1 MTGKHELDRTE
12 AADQGHEIGTG
23 GTVVIETIR
32 DDVRVRGVDGT
43 RATIRGPLDPRRVAI
58 ERSPGRF
65 VVRRSRGVV
74 TATLV
79 LGRRIGAIGGGKS
92 GSIEVDVPR
101 DARLEVSTATGDVSV
116 RDLHG
121 SIRARTVSGD
131 LSLVACRGEIAF
143 NGASGDLHVDAD
155 GAVRL
160 RAETINGDVE
170 IGAPR
175 LLATSVRTISGDVRL
190 AAAFDAA
197 GEHGVET
204 TSGDVAIAPAG
215 GMVLDARSVSGDIHV
230 DRSLRTTGWDHAGPI
245 VVGDGGA
252 RVSVRAL
259 SGDIAVRPT
268 RPASGEPGP
277 AVAPAPAPVSE
288 SAPAPAPAPAPGET
302 PDPTLEL
309 LEAVA
314 RGEVGV
320 EEAERQLRVGA
331 AAREVEMAGG
341 RSDD

>member
-1 MTGKHELDRTE
+1 MTSEHELDRAE
-12 AADQGHEIGTG
+12 AADPGHDIGTG

-43 RATIRGPLDPRRVAI
+43 RAAIRGPFDPRRVAI

-65 VVRRSRGVV
+65 VLRRSRGGV

-101 DARLEVSTATGDVSV
+101 DARLEVSTATGNVSV
-116 RDLHG
+116 RDLRG

-143 NGASGDLHVDAD
+143 NGASGDLHVEAD

-160 RAETINGDVE
+160 RAETINGDVA

-175 LLATSVRTISGDVRL
+175 LLETSVRTISGDVRL

-259 SGDIAVRPT
+259 SGDIAVRPA
-268 RPASGEPGP
+268 RPASGDPGP

-288 SAPAPAPAPAPGET
+288 SAPAPAPAPAPGEA
-302 PDPTLEL
+302 PDPTLAL

-331 AAREVEMAGG
+331 PAREAEMAGG